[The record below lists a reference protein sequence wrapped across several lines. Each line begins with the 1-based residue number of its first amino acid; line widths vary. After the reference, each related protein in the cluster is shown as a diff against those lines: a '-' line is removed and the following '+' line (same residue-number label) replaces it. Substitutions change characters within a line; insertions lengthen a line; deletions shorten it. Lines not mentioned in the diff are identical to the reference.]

1 MAKAT
6 TSKEL
11 FRKVLIQ
18 SAILTA
24 AIAVLSALLGMVFAG
39 QAGLI
44 SGLIGASMT
53 LIFSSLT
60 VLSVWFGGRLSL
72 GGFFG
77 VVLGGW
83 VLKLVI
89 FIAIVATLRG
99 AEFINGPV
107 LFFSLVASIL
117 STLTLEA
124 LAVLR
129 SRIPTIQN

>member
-1 MAKAT
+1 MPRAA

-18 SAILTA
+18 SSLLVAGVAIVGG
-24 AIAVLSALLGMVFAG
+24 VLGWLFAG
-39 QAGLI
+39 QDGLVSAAI
-44 SGLIGASMT
+44 GSGMT
-53 LIFSSLT
+53 LVFSSLT

-89 FIAIVATLRG
+89 FIALVAGLKG
-99 AEFINGPV
+99 AEFINGPT
-107 LFFSLVASIL
+107 LFFTLVASIL
-117 STLTLEA
+117 GTLTLEA
-124 LAVLR
+124 AAVMR
-129 SRIPTIQN
+129 SRIPLIEN

>member
-6 TSKEL
+6 SSREL

-18 SAILTA
+18 SSVLTASVAILG
-24 AIAVLSALLGMVFAG
+24 AIFGWLFAG
-39 QAGLI
+39 EAGLA
-44 SGLIGASMT
+44 SAFIGAGMT
-53 LIFSSLT
+53 LVFSSLT

-89 FIAIVATLRG
+89 FIAIVATLKG
-99 AEFINGPV
+99 SAFISGPV
-107 LFFSLVASIL
+107 LFFALVASIL
-117 STLTLEA
+117 GTLTLEA

-129 SRIPTIQN
+129 SRIPTIEN